1 MACST
6 GRCAL
11 RRFEGHGTSN
21 YRPTNPEASKQQ
33 GAALER
39 LIAERNRQ
47 DAGLFT
53 VSSASSGTV
62 PKTVT
67 TNTVTTVTTNT
78 VATVA
83 TVAVPT
89 SAPSLDKFYSLSDA
103 T

>member
-33 GAALER
+33 RADLER

-53 VSSASSGTV
+53 ASSVPSGSV

-67 TNTVTTVTTNT
+67 TNTVAINATVTTNA
-78 VATVA
+78 VAIT
-83 TVAVPT
+83 TVPT

>member
-33 GAALER
+33 RADLER

-53 VSSASSGTV
+53 ASSDIV

-67 TNTVTTVTTNT
+67 TNTVTTVTTVT
-78 VATVA
+78 

>member
-53 VSSASSGTV
+53 ASSAFSDTV

-67 TNTVTTVTTNT
+67 TNTVTT